1 MHKVKIQRDPSGK
14 ILGAC
19 VAIPAEHL
27 KNLADREYVNVKVMV
42 HDGRLEAT
50 ILSSDEP
57 IIAEEES
64 WN

>member
-1 MHKVKIQRDPSGK
+1 MHKVKIQRDPSGR

-19 VAIPAEHL
+19 VAIPSEHL
-27 KNLADREYVNVKVMV
+27 KHLADREYVNVKIMV
-42 HDGRLEAT
+42 HENNLEAT

-57 IIAEEES
+57 IVAEEES

>member
-1 MHKVKIQRDPSGK
+1 MHEVKIQRDPSGR

-27 KNLADREYVNVKVMV
+27 KHFKDREYINVKIMV
-42 HDGRLEAT
+42 NKGHTDIT
-50 ILSSDEP
+50 VLSSDEP
-57 IIAEEES
+57 IVAEEES